1 MEKQTFLIT
10 SYIPSDEK
18 VVVSDIYKL
27 QKLGYKDNITW
38 IFIAIT
44 YNGGYGTGMD
54 NFGHKTEL
62 EAVKSLI
69 SVGAFDNSETESY
82 KFGDMTLDEAL
93 EIRKEQVKY
102 LTEKLNNE

>member
-10 SYIPSDEK
+10 SYIPPDENI
-18 VVVSDIYKL
+18 VVSDIYKL

-44 YNGGYGTGMD
+44 YNGGYGTGID

-62 EAVKSLI
+62 EAIKSLI
-69 SVGAFDNSETESY
+69 SMGAFDTIKKELY

-93 EIRKEQVKY
+93 EIRKQQVEF
-102 LTEKLNNE
+102 LTQELK

>member
-10 SYIPSDEK
+10 SYIPSDENI
-18 VVVSDIYKL
+18 VVSDIYKL

-44 YNGGYGTGMD
+44 YNGGYGTGID

-62 EAVKSLI
+62 EAIKSLI
-69 SVGAFDNSETESY
+69 SMGAFDTIKKELY

-93 EIRKEQVKY
+93 EIRKQQVEF
-102 LTEKLNNE
+102 LTQELK

>member
-10 SYIPSDEK
+10 SYIPSDENI
-18 VVVSDIYKL
+18 VVSDIYKL

-44 YNGGYGTGMD
+44 YNGGYGTGID

-62 EAVKSLI
+62 EAIKSLI
-69 SVGAFDNSETESY
+69 SMGVFDTIKKELY

-93 EIRKEQVKY
+93 EIRKQQVEF
-102 LTEKLNNE
+102 LTQELK

>member
-10 SYIPSDEK
+10 SYIPSDENI
-18 VVVSDIYKL
+18 VVSDIYKL
-27 QKLGYKDNITW
+27 QKLGYKDNIIW

-44 YNGGYGTGMD
+44 YNGGYGTGID

-62 EAVKSLI
+62 EAIKSLI
-69 SVGAFDNSETESY
+69 SMGAFDTIKKELY

-93 EIRKEQVKY
+93 EIRKQQVEF
-102 LTEKLNNE
+102 LTQELK

>member
-10 SYIPSDEK
+10 SYIPPDENI
-18 VVVSDIYKL
+18 VVSDIYKL

-44 YNGGYGTGMD
+44 YNGGYGTGID

-62 EAVKSLI
+62 EAIKSLI
-69 SVGAFDNSETESY
+69 SMGAFDTIEKELY

-93 EIRKEQVKY
+93 EIRKQQVEF
-102 LTEKLNNE
+102 LTQELK

>member
-10 SYIPSDEK
+10 SYIPPDENII
-18 VVVSDIYKL
+18 VSDIYKL
-27 QKLGYKDNITW
+27 QKLGYKDNIIW

-44 YNGGYGTGMD
+44 YNGGYGTGID

-62 EAVKSLI
+62 EAIKSLI
-69 SVGAFDNSETESY
+69 SMGAFDTIKKELY

-93 EIRKEQVKY
+93 EIRKQQVEF
-102 LTEKLNNE
+102 LTQELK

>member
-44 YNGGYGTGMD
+44 YNGGYGTGID

-62 EAVKSLI
+62 EAIKSLI
-69 SVGAFDNSETESY
+69 SMGAFDTIKKELY

-93 EIRKEQVKY
+93 EIRKQQVEF
-102 LTEKLNNE
+102 LTQELK

>member
-1 MEKQTFLIT
+1 MEKQTFLIK
-10 SYIPSDEK
+10 SFIPSDENI
-18 VVVSDIYKL
+18 VVSDIYKL

-44 YNGGYGTGMD
+44 YNGGYGTGID

-62 EAVKSLI
+62 EAIKSLI
-69 SVGAFDNSETESY
+69 SMGAFDTIKKELY

-93 EIRKEQVKY
+93 EIRKQQVEF
-102 LTEKLNNE
+102 LTQELK